1 MIPSAATELNPSGYA
16 PYYELYIQ
24 HVKHLSVMESLK
36 HDWSTI
42 RKMFVAVDDA
52 QGLHRYAPDK
62 WSIKEVIL
70 HCIDSERI
78 FAYRALRFMR
88 GDSTALPG
96 YDHEAYA
103 AVSRA
108 DERTMHDLNKE
119 WKSVRLATKSL
130 FSHCDEAELSKHGMA
145 NENKVT
151 VRALAYIIAGHNMHH
166 MQILRERYGVEI

>member
-1 MIPSAATELNPSGYA
+1 MNPSAATELNPSEYA
-16 PYYELYIQ
+16 PYFELYIQ

-52 QGLHRYAPDK
+52 QGLHRYAPEK

-88 GDSTALPG
+88 VDSTALPG

-130 FSHCDEAELSKHGMA
+130 FSHCDEAALHMAGTA
-145 NENKVT
+145 NENRVT
-151 VRALAYIIAGHNMHH
+151 VRALAYIISGHNLHH
-166 MQILRERYGVEI
+166 IRILTERYGLKI